1 MLKTCE
7 VQKNIDIFNELIT
20 IFPEKIQKLL
30 NNLSDEI
37 KINAQEIRVR
47 TQKNIIILYKNN
59 YHNINLII
67 LPEDIENIFKK
78 ICNYSIYTFQE
89 QIKNGYITFKNGH
102 RIGLAGSAVVHKNNI
117 INIKNITSLN
127 IRIARESK
135 NCSKEIFKNTKYNN
149 SGFLIIGA
157 PMTGKTTILRDL
169 SRLFSVKNKQKV
181 VIIDERY
188 EIAAVYEN
196 VPQLD
201 IGFSDVLSG
210 FQKSQG
216 ILMALRTLSP
226 DIIICDEI
234 GSTLDAISVKE
245 SLNSGVKIIAT
256 MHARNLKE
264 FFNRPQTK
272 ILLKTGAFNKIFVLN
287 YNQNH
292 DIILKKY
299 NIKNYYD

>member
-47 TQKNIIILYKNN
+47 TQKNIIILYKNH
-59 YHNINLII
+59 YYNINLTI

-102 RIGLAGSAVVHKNNI
+102 RIGLAGSAVVHKNNV

-127 IRIARESK
+127 IRIAREFK
-135 NCSKEIFKNTKYNN
+135 NCSKEIFKNTKQNN

>member
-59 YHNINLII
+59 YYNIDLII

-102 RIGLAGSAVVHKNNI
+102 RIGLAGSAVVHKNNV

-127 IRIARESK
+127 IRIAREFK
-135 NCSKEIFKNTKYNN
+135 NCSKKIFKNTKYNN

-169 SRLFSVKNKQKV
+169 SRLFSVKTKQKV

-256 MHARNLKE
+256 VHARNLKE
-264 FFNRPQTK
+264 FFNRPQAK

-287 YNQNH
+287 CNKNH

>member
-7 VQKNIDIFNELIT
+7 VQKNIDIFDELIT
-20 IFPEKIQKLL
+20 IFPEKIYNSLKK
-30 NNLSDEI
+30 LSDKI

-59 YHNINLII
+59 YFNINLTV

-102 RIGLAGSAVVHKNNI
+102 RIGLAGSAVVHKNNV

-127 IRIARESK
+127 IRIAREFK
-135 NCSKEIFKNTKYNN
+135 NCSKNIFKITKHDNN
-149 SGFLIIGA
+149 GFLIVGA

-188 EIAAVYEN
+188 EIAAIYEN

-210 FQKSQG
+210 FKKSQG
-216 ILMALRTLSP
+216 ITMALRTLSP

-234 GSTLDAISVKE
+234 GSIIDAISVKE
-245 SLNSGVKIIAT
+245 SLNSGVKIVAS

-264 FFNRPQTK
+264 FLDRPQTK
-272 ILLKTGAFNKIFVLN
+272 ILLKTNAFSKIFILN
-287 YNQNH
+287 YNKKRN
-292 DIILKKY
+292 IILKKY
-299 NIKNYYD
+299 NIEDLL